1 MVTELKNFSV
11 GLTLLMEFSYTSVK
25 HQTGVKEQVIKL
37 GLGRGNNGSFGAQVT
52 HPATVQTIEKRQ
64 KHSLTDKV

>member
-25 HQTGVKEQVIKL
+25 HQTGVKKQVIKL
-37 GLGRGNNGSFGAQVT
+37 GLVEAIMDLLGHRSHTQ
-52 HPATVQTIEKRQ
+52 QLYKLLR
-64 KHSLTDKV
+64 KDKNIP